1 MQTLGVCVGG
11 SIPPLLTTIKGLNMF
26 YEDLSSEKN
35 EEQQEKLLD
44 DLKKLDALSD
54 KVLANSK
61 IIAEALSKKQQ
72 RSIEW

>member
-1 MQTLGVCVGG
+1 M
-11 SIPPLLTTIKGLNMF
+11 S

-54 KVLANSK
+54 KVLATR
-61 IIAEALSKKQQ
+61 IIKLCDSDDYIAVPSGLTHEELVLWLSTDHEK
-72 RSIEW
+72 E

>member
-1 MQTLGVCVGG
+1 M
-11 SIPPLLTTIKGLNMF
+11 S

-61 IIAEALSKKQQ
+61 IIAEALSKKAAKINL
-72 RSIEW
+72 IEWLLANNE

>member
-11 SIPPLLTTIKGLNMF
+11 SIPPLLTTIKELNMS

>member
-1 MQTLGVCVGG
+1 MQTLGACVGG
-11 SIPPLLTTIKGLNMF
+11 SIPPLLTTIKGLNMS

>member
-11 SIPPLLTTIKGLNMF
+11 SIPPLLTTIKGLNMS

-44 DLKKLDALSD
+44 DLK
-54 KVLANSK
+54 N
-61 IIAEALSKKQQ
+61 
-72 RSIEW
+72 